1 MLLLGNESDAAG
13 FVTVLL
19 LNVFKCILILCF
31 NNAADQHN
39 CANLSPSLRT
49 GFVMTATTGEL
60 SSCFPSSFSERA

>member
-49 GFVMTATTGEL
+49 GFVTTGEL

>member
-39 CANLSPSLRT
+39 CANLSPSLAYRICDESDNR
-49 GFVMTATTGEL
+49 GA
-60 SSCFPSSFSERA
+60 